1 MANVKIAENNSTY
14 DPREELRVDLSLV
27 CHNPTQERVGLL
39 INRYA
44 VMAQNGIGLTAGE
57 SRETVK
63 MKPGVWDTRS
73 QFSVY
78 DSFPAKIVPP
88 SVDPT
93 KGDSLKFRVNS
104 VFYGV
109 ERHTII
115 DVAVPK
121 KPTKKQSTH
130 DRPIVNINS
139 AHLDSKISTLIYS
152 FIDSWD
158 DPQEGCKFFVVN
170 KTDQELY
177 VGYNTKVLDE
187 DGDTVDTHEDYDPLA
202 ANSAKEFQPYVSFE
216 EARGGSLKVELMV
229 YYKIHEEVNEFD
241 IPLNQ
246 SSNDESDDSEEN
258 EYEDDDE

>member
-1 MANVKIAENNSTY
+1 MANVKIAENSSTY
-14 DPREELRVDLSLV
+14 DPREALSVDLSLV
-27 CHNPTQERVGLL
+27 CHNPTQERVGLV
-39 INRYA
+39 IHHYA
-44 VMAQNGIGLTAGE
+44 VMAQNGIGLAAGDNKKL
-57 SRETVK
+57 VK
-63 MKPGVWDTRS
+63 MKPGAWGTRP

-78 DSFPAKIVPP
+78 EGLSAEVVPP

-93 KGDSLKFRVNS
+93 KGDSLKLRVNS

-115 DVAVPK
+115 DVAVPN
-121 KPTKKQSTH
+121 KPTKTQSTH
-130 DRPIVNINS
+130 DRSIVNINS

-152 FIDSWD
+152 VIYSGY
-158 DPQEGCKFFVVN
+158 DPDEGCTFFVVN

-177 VGYNTKVLDE
+177 VGYNAKVLDE
-187 DGDTVDTHEDYDPLA
+187 DGDTVDTHEDFDRLS
-202 ANSAKEFQPYVSFE
+202 ANSARELQPYESFE
-216 EARGGSLKVELMV
+216 EARGGKIKVDLMV